1 MERWIFLSLTMGCLF
16 LTIDA
21 FRSKSPMKDAPY
33 STIPNIWKRGL
44 RRFSL
49 MAQDKMQSRLA
60 FPLGGIGLGLLAWL
74 FLAMTILLA
83 ILTVRAF
90 LK

>member
-1 MERWIFLSLTMGCLF
+1 MFLTVGCFF

-33 STIPNIWKRGL
+33 STISRLWKRGL
-44 RRFSL
+44 NRFSL
-49 MAQDKMQSRLA
+49 VEQDKMQRRLA
-60 FPLGGIGLGLLAWL
+60 FPLGGIGLGLLAWV

-90 LK
+90 LE

>member
-1 MERWIFLSLTMGCLF
+1 MEQWVFLFLTVGCLF
-16 LTIDA
+16 LTVDA

-33 STIPNIWKRGL
+33 STIPSLWKRGL

-49 MAQDKMQSRLA
+49 MEQDKMQSRLA
-60 FPLGGIGLGLLAWL
+60 FPLGGIGLGLLAWV

-90 LK
+90 LE